1 MPGTLP
7 NTTLEFMNWSWSQI
21 EPYYAELADRP
32 LTEET
37 VETWLLD
44 WTALVRLLSETG
56 SRLQIATTV
65 NTEDKDAVTRLQN
78 FMVNIAEPAASQ
90 EQKLKEKM
98 LNSELT
104 PAGFENAMRNIQTE
118 AEIFREANVPL
129 FTRNRNWTSNIT
141 RLWAH
146 RR

>member
-7 NTTLEFMNWSWSQI
+7 NTSMEFMNWSWSQI

-65 NTEDKDAVTRLQN
+65 NTEDKEAVTRLQN
-78 FMVNIAEPAASQ
+78 FMVNIAEPAAF
-90 EQKLKEKM
+90 LVI
-98 LNSELT
+98 L
-104 PAGFENAMRNIQTE
+104 
-118 AEIFREANVPL
+118 
-129 FTRNRNWTSNIT
+129 
-141 RLWAH
+141 
-146 RR
+146 